1 MLLLPFV
8 GFLADVEELGCD
20 DMPTLGAPAIAEV
33 AIEELGF
40 GSQMVLRQCFGIGLE
55 FVGWNCLARSPNRT
69 QATIG
74 GTSATPSTTRINVE
88 TSTHYILKIMTLNSF
103 FGPA

>member
-8 GFLADVEELGCD
+8 GFLADVEELRCD

-74 GTSATPSTTRINVE
+74 GTSATPNTNANIIMALPHVSINP
-88 TSTHYILKIMTLNSF
+88 MAAQ
-103 FGPA
+103 GAPG